1 MSNPFEKTEWKTSS
15 TDDILPAGDHVVTI
29 ESIVNG
35 RWLPV
40 GSVKARAGGTYAWRY
55 RFVHLARDTI
65 FSFRAVVERA
75 PGWPWASERSG
86 RIKVRVDVP

>member
-1 MSNPFEKTEWKTSS
+1 VPSAF
-15 TDDILPAGDHVVTI
+15 
-29 ESIVNG
+29 
-35 RWLPV
+35 
-40 GSVKARAGGTYAWRY
+40 ARAEPTGTFAWRY

>member
-1 MSNPFEKTEWKTSS
+1 
-15 TDDILPAGDHVVTI
+15 VVTI

-40 GSVKARAGGTYAWRY
+40 GSAKAKADGTYAWRY

-75 PGWPWASERSG
+75 PGWPWASERSA
-86 RIKVRVDVP
+86 RLKVRVDVP